1 MDKDYPVFRSL
12 EQIENRIKEKLTVE
26 TIAEYAFF
34 SKYYYQRLFRE
45 VVGDSVM
52 SYVTKRKLTLA
63 GKALLET
70 DAPIIDIA
78 VEFGYDSRE
87 GFTRS
92 FKAYMGVS
100 PMEYRKYGLADITQR
115 QVKERK
121 TMTYSITTDEIIRE
135 LNEFIVRAKG
145 IAESARNCEVEA
157 MLPFW
162 SLVADK
168 TDALAESIHHTLA
181 RVSRISEHP
190 DEITN
195 RFVIIKVIDDAA
207 FGLNIILFN
216 ISIMV
221 ARNLPQHIEP
231 QKSLCESYRGL
242 AHDSALKARKIV
254 VFFNELAELIFD
266 DMRKTARDKIQ
277 TAIQA
282 GKTTAAKITGY
293 DYIKNEIT
301 YLCEELES
309 TPLDDI
315 TVNWLDDSLYK
326 LRIISFAAE
335 ADVCRMPSDK
345 EMLDITVFVDKLRDA
360 YEFFA
365 TIEVDEK
372 PALIERSD
380 IKFFMDVAYQG
391 NIMLFYLRGEIEKLS
406 GVSMNSEVF
415 LDDKQK
421 AAFGTIC
428 KKLDDFVHLAHNA
441 AGNSASVEITGCLS
455 AVQSDLAALADDV
468 SDRGGAIRYISDE
481 LGRLAEVVRNHK

>member
-1 MDKDYPVFRSL
+1 VDKDYPVFRSL

-34 SKYYYQRLFRE
+34 SKFYYQRLFRE

-70 DAPIIDIA
+70 DAAIIDIA

-100 PMEYRKYGLADITQR
+100 PLEYRKYGLADITQL

-157 MLPFW
+157 MLPFF
-162 SLVADK
+162 SLVAGK
-168 TDALAESIHHTLA
+168 TDALAENIHDTLA

-195 RFVIIKVIDDAA
+195 RFAIIKVIDDAA

-216 ISIMV
+216 VSIMA
-221 ARNLPQHIEP
+221 ARNLPQFTEP
-231 QKSLCESYRGL
+231 QKSLRESYRGL
-242 AHDSALKARKIV
+242 AHDSALIAKKIV
-254 VFFNELAELIFD
+254 VFFNELAKLIFD
-266 DMRKTARDKIQ
+266 DMRKTARDKVQ
-277 TAIQA
+277 TALHA
-282 GKTTAAKITGY
+282 GKATAAGIIGY
-293 DYIKNEIT
+293 DYIKNEIIC
-301 YLCEELES
+301 LCEELES
-309 TPLDDI
+309 KPLDD
-315 TVNWLDDSLYK
+315 VAVSWLDDSLYK

-345 EMLDITVFVDKLRDA
+345 EMLDLTVFIDKLRDA
-360 YEFFA
+360 FEFFA
-365 TIEVDEK
+365 TLEVDEK
-372 PALIERSD
+372 PALIEWSD
-380 IKFFMDVAYQG
+380 VKFFMDIAYQG
-391 NIMLFYLRGEIEKLS
+391 DIMLFYLRGEIEKLS
-406 GVSMNSEVF
+406 GFKVNGEF
-415 LDDKQK
+415 LDNKLK
-421 AAFGTIC
+421 AAFESIC
-428 KKLDDFVHLAHNA
+428 RKLDDFIHRAQIAEN
-441 AGNSASVEITGCLS
+441 NTASVEITGCLS
-455 AVQSDLAALADDV
+455 AIQSDLAALADDLA
-468 SDRGGAIRYISDE
+468 DRGGAIRYISDE
-481 LGRLAEVVRNHK
+481 LGRLAEVVRNH